1 MHLLVKVKRSWE
13 WGCAREH
20 NDSLGFLCCKNCW
33 LCSISIC
40 IRARGSQVMA
50 LVNNHDFETLCCKA
64 GSCSTLHRWYMSASG
79 KRRACKAIT
88 FKTLAFPVIG
98 KSCIMETYSCQ
109 EWVRKESLYTSY
121 VMLDLSTEA
130 SFVYQPNINVLRYMS
145 LPSNV
150 SSMGKKPLEKA
161 LTLNREQDPLPFLPC
176 PPSRQCSQVN
186 LLNISYEVITTFRS
200 PVLRSWTKSNTFR
213 IVQQQN
219 TP

>member
-1 MHLLVKVKRSWE
+1 
-13 WGCAREH
+13 
-20 NDSLGFLCCKNCW
+20 
-33 LCSISIC
+33 
-40 IRARGSQVMA
+40 
-50 LVNNHDFETLCCKA
+50 
-64 GSCSTLHRWYMSASG
+64 
-79 KRRACKAIT
+79 
-88 FKTLAFPVIG
+88 
-98 KSCIMETYSCQ
+98 
-109 EWVRKESLYTSY
+109 
-121 VMLDLSTEA
+121 MLDSSTEA

-200 PVLRSWTKSNTFR
+200 PVLRFWTKSNTFR